1 MGITRAIQTDAFEYG
16 NIHYHAFGS
25 YTGSGGGEHGGHLQN
40 VRLMKEKGMGVF
52 IISPYDKGGRLYEPS
67 NKLRQLTLPDLEAI
81 HYGSL
86 WLWAHEHHDGES
98 APIHTFTVGAAR
110 PSDLDEPVV
119 AALWY
124 ANRKKEMIEKVNAI
138 SERLEEAAIQELGE
152 EWWNDWWKGVPNCL
166 TEDDAY
172 QLGQI
177 LSLHNMIKGWGMLE
191 YAKDRYGTFDGNLK
205 KWDFA
210 LSNRENID
218 KMAGGWGYMPGIA
231 TQPNTD
237 YADLLKGLG
246 EEQKEKVINAIE
258 FTHKYCSKLSSEK
271 DLEIPDDWKP
281 AYDMRP
287 WTAFPE
293 R

>member
-1 MGITRAIQTDAFEYG
+1 MARVKLI
-16 NIHYHAFGS
+16 S
-25 YTGSGGGEHGGHLQN
+25 HLSLSFL
-40 VRLMKEKGMGVF
+40 VYCISVF

-67 NKLRQLTLPDLEAI
+67 KKLRALTLPELEPMA
-81 HYGSL
+81 YGSL
-86 WLWAHEHHDGES
+86 WLWSHEHHDPQS

-119 AALWY
+119 AAHWY
-124 ANRKKEMIEKVNAI
+124 AHRKEEMIARVKGI
-138 SERLEEAAIQELGE
+138 SKRLEEAAVRELGRD
-152 EWWNDWWKGVPNCL
+152 WWNGWWKGVPNCV

-177 LSLHNMIKGWGMLE
+177 VWLHNIVKSFGMLS

-218 KMAGGWGYMPGIA
+218 KMERGWGYMPGIA
-231 TQPNTD
+231 TQPGAD
-237 YADLLKGLG
+237 YADLLQGLG
-246 EEQKEKVINAIE
+246 ETQKEKVIAALE
-258 FTHKYCSKLSSEK
+258 FAHKYCSKQSREK
-271 DLEIPDDWKP
+271 HLEVPDDWKP